1 MATMEMIKELRERTG
16 AGILDCKK
24 ALAENSD
31 NVENAIDWLR
41 KKGMASAAKKSGRA
55 AAEGVVEAYIH
66 AGGKIG
72 VLLEINC
79 ETDFVAMNDSFK
91 SLARDIAMHIAASA
105 PSYVRR
111 EEVPADEIERERAIQ
126 LDRVVAE
133 GKPPAV
139 AAKIVDGRMG
149 KFYEEICLL
158 EQKFIKD
165 DSKTIETVVKE
176 AVATIGEN
184 IQIRRFVRFVMGEG
198 LQKRSDDFAAEVA
211 AASGVQA

>member
-24 ALAENSD
+24 ALTENGDS
-31 NVENAIDWLR
+31 VEKALDWLKAR
-41 KKGMASAAKKSGRA
+41 GMANAAKKASRA
-55 AAEGVVEAYIH
+55 ATEGIVESYIH

-79 ETDFVAMNDSFK
+79 ETDFVAMNEQFK
-91 SLARDIAMHIAASA
+91 GLARDIAMHIAASG
-105 PSYVRR
+105 SEYLRR
-111 EEVPADEIERERAIQ
+111 EDVPADVVERERNTQ
-126 LDRVVAE
+126 LERVMLE
-133 GKPPAV
+133 GKPAAV

-149 KFYEEICLL
+149 KFYEEICLM

-165 DSKTIETVVKE
+165 DSKTIETLVKE

-184 IQIRRFVRFVMGEG
+184 IQVRRFVRFVMGEG
-198 LQKRSDDFAAEVA
+198 IAKKSTDFAAEVA
-211 AASGVQA
+211 AAAGTK